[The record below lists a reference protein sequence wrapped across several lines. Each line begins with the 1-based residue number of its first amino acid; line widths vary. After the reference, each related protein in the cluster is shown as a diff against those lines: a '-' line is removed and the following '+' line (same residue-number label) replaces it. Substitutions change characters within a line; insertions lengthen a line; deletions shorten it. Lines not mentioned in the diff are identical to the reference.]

1 MSISTPLELRTV
13 RLWALAAAT
22 LAVLG
27 GCDSG
32 PGMMMGEQAVSR
44 SFDSDGERIYFTGKS
59 RSGRPIRYRGGN
71 MHLRMMGGGCATCH
85 GDNREGGI
93 RMMPRFWVVAPAL
106 TRDALFEDHGD
117 DGHGDHDRYTEASLR
132 RAISEGLD
140 AGDEPLADS
149 MPRWSMDERQLEDLL
164 EYLRS

>member
-1 MSISTPLELRTV
+1 MKLRVV
-13 RLWALAAAT
+13 RLPALAAVAVA
-22 LAVLG
+22 LAIVG

-32 PGMMMGEQAVSR
+32 PGMMMREQAVSR
-44 SFDSDGERIYFTGKS
+44 NFDSNGERIYFTGRS
-59 RSGRPIRYRGGN
+59 RSGPAITFSGGN
-71 MHLRMMGGGCATCH
+71 MHLRMMGGGCTTCH
-85 GDNREGGI
+85 GDDREGGI

-140 AGDEPLADS
+140 AGGEPLAES